1 VPALA
6 KLLVAIDNARS
17 AQRLLALALPMA
29 KALGAELVLLHVWDI
44 PGFFVDGLEPWALER
59 LLAPVRERASA
70 MLERE
75 LGHVRTKVPMA
86 RSLLRYG
93 NAAIEIERVI
103 AEEKPGLVVL
113 GTHGPAGG
121 IAAKLLRSANV
132 PVLAVPVPLEVKP
145 VEAART

>member
-1 VPALA
+1 MTALA
-6 KLLVAIDNARS
+6 KLLVSIDNPRNAE
-17 AQRLLALALPMA
+17 RLLALALPMA

-59 LLAPVRERASA
+59 LLAPVREKASA

-75 LGHVRTKVPMA
+75 VGHVRTKVPMA

-93 NAAIEIERVI
+93 KAEIEIERVI
-103 AEEKPGLVVL
+103 AEEKPDLVVL
-113 GTHGPAGG
+113 GTHGPTAG
-121 IAAKLLRSANV
+121 IAAKLLRTANV
-132 PVLAVPVPLEVKP
+132 PVLAVPVSPELKT